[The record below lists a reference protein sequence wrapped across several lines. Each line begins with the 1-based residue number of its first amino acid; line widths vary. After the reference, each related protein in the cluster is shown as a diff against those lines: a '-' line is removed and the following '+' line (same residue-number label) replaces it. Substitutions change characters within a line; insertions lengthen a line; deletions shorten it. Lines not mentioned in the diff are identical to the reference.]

1 MLLFE
6 LDCVDSLLHVAS
18 GYTVKVLFLR
28 VSGPDSNGLLCL
40 VLSGP
45 VHFLIGN
52 FFHLSRGYRAKVP
65 LGLLSNI
72 PHDLTVSCEFGL
84 FLVLDYFPVFLSSLI
99 ENRILTVCELFP
111 YVSLLRSHLSVLGT
125 AELDRLGESG
135 VVLCDFD
142 LLLKCAF
149 FVVKLFY
156 SVLQ

>member
-1 MLLFE
+1 
-6 LDCVDSLLHVAS
+6 
-18 GYTVKVLFLR
+18 
-28 VSGPDSNGLLCL
+28 
-40 VLSGP
+40 
-45 VHFLIGN
+45 
-52 FFHLSRGYRAKVP
+52 
-65 LGLLSNI
+65 
-72 PHDLTVSCEFGL
+72 
-84 FLVLDYFPVFLSSLI
+84 LDYFPVFLSSLI